1 MDVSLRIVYE
11 SEGAGK
17 ALTAAKVT
25 NQRLLI
31 EAATAAVAE
40 AYERAEAVA
49 EVDSFL
55 GDVHR
60 EEADRLA
67 RVLGMLIPELRSNPQ
82 LRLVKVNTAPEG
94 DDAKDDSG
102 TALQTPPRDQ

>member
-17 ALTAAKVT
+17 ALTAARVT

-31 EAATAAVAE
+31 EAAEAAITE
-40 AYERAEAVA
+40 AYDQAEAVA
-49 EVDSFL
+49 EVDAFL
-55 GDVHR
+55 GEVHR

-67 RVLGMLIPELRSNPQ
+67 RVLGLLVPELRGKPP
-82 LRLVKVNTAPEG
+82 LRLVRNDKAPEG
-94 DDAKDDSG
+94 LWENDSG
-102 TALQTPPRDQ
+102 TASQTPPGDQ

>member
-17 ALTAAKVT
+17 ALTAARVT

-31 EAATAAVAE
+31 EAAEAAITE
-40 AYERAEAVA
+40 AYDQAEAVA
-49 EVDSFL
+49 EVDAFL
-55 GDVHR
+55 GEVHR

-67 RVLGMLIPELRSNPQ
+67 RVLGLLVPELRGKPP
-82 LRLVKVNTAPEG
+82 LRLVRNDKAPEDNG
-94 DDAKDDSG
+94 RDESG
-102 TALQTPPRDQ
+102 ATSQAVPSE